1 MKGQAG
7 MTLRSRLVLVAG
19 ITLLAF
25 IMMGSLMLLHFKDE
39 MLSGRKD
46 KVRNLA
52 ESAQTV
58 VAHFEQLS
66 RDGKMDQP
74 SAQVAALQALRAIRY
89 DKKEYFWVNDESP
102 KMLMHPMKPELEGK
116 DLSALKD
123 PNGKALFL
131 EMVKVVKSE
140 GAGFVSYQWSKPGST
155 EPVDKISYVQGFS
168 AWGWVIGTGVYID
181 DVNEKFRRVLYVL
194 LPLGLLMM
202 ALVTLTLILLGRSLF
217 KLLGCE
223 PQEAVALARSVASGH
238 LDQNVVCKAED
249 KDSLMASLRDMQQTL
264 RAMIGEVISG
274 AGQMSTAASSLSDR
288 SAEVARRS
296 NEQSESASSMA
307 ASVEE
312 MSVSIDH
319 VTANTNDARGLAE
332 SAREMSGRG
341 AVVIHRATSEVH
353 KIAELVKGSAV
364 RIEELGRQSD
374 KITSIVGTIKD
385 IADQTN
391 LLALNAAIEAA
402 RAGEQGRGFAVVAD
416 EVRKLAERTSQSTV
430 EIAAMV
436 GQIQSGTREAIVQ
449 MESGVQ
455 QANASVLL
463 ANEAGTAIEDIRS
476 GAEQVRS
483 VVDSISSA
491 IREQSMATTEIAKAV
506 EQIAQRAEVEARE
519 IQLSARSAQ
528 DLQNLS
534 AHLHQSVQRFIL

>member
-1 MKGQAG
+1 MMGQAG
-7 MTLRSRLVLVAG
+7 MTLRTRLVWVAG

-25 IMMGSLMLLHFKDE
+25 ILLGGLLLSHFKDE
-39 MLSGRKD
+39 MLSSRKD

-52 ESAQTV
+52 EAAQTI
-58 VAHFEQLS
+58 VAHFEQQS

-74 SAQVAALQALRAIRY
+74 TAQGAALQALRAIRY
-89 DKKEYFWVNDESP
+89 DKKEYFWVNDLSP

-116 DLSALKD
+116 DLSQLKD

-131 EMVKVVKSE
+131 EMVQVVKSTGE
-140 GAGFVSYQWSKPGST
+140 GFVSYQWSKPGST
-155 EPVDKISYVQGFS
+155 RPVDKISYVQGFS
-168 AWGWVIGTGVYID
+168 PWGWVIGTGVYID
-181 DVNEKFRRVLYVL
+181 DVEAKFHSALWVI
-194 LPLGLLMM
+194 LPLGLVLMGFVAT
-202 ALVTLTLILLGRSLF
+202 ALLMLGRSLF
-217 KLLGCE
+217 KLLGGE
-223 PQEAVALARSVASGH
+223 PHAAVALARSVANGH
-238 LDQNVVCKAED
+238 LDQLVACKAGD

-264 RAMIGEVISG
+264 RTMIAEVISG
-274 AGQMSTAASSLSDR
+274 AGQMSAAASGLSQ
-288 SAEVARRS
+288 SAAEVARRS
-296 NEQSESASSMA
+296 NEQSGSASSIA
-307 ASVEE
+307 AAVEE

-319 VTANTNDARGLAE
+319 VTANTSDARGLAE
-332 SAREMSGRG
+332 NAREMSGRG

-364 RIEELGRQSD
+364 SIEELGRQSD

-436 GQIQSGTREAIVQ
+436 GQIQTGTREAIVQ
-449 MESGVQ
+449 METGVQ
-455 QANASVLL
+455 QANASVQL
-463 ANEAGTAIEDIRS
+463 ANEAGTAIEEIRL

-506 EQIAQRAEVEARE
+506 EQIAQRAEAEAQE
-519 IQLSARSAQ
+519 TQLSARSAQ
-528 DLQNLS
+528 GLQNLS
-534 AHLHQSVQRFIL
+534 THLHQSVQRFKL

>member
-7 MTLRSRLVLVAG
+7 MTLRSRLVMVAG

-25 IMMGSLMLLHFKDE
+25 MMMGSLMLFHFKDE

-52 ESAQTV
+52 EAAQTV
-58 VAHFEQLS
+58 VAYFEQLS

-74 SAQVAALQALRAIRY
+74 TAQAAALQALRAIRY
-89 DKKEYFWVNDESP
+89 DKKEYFWVNDLGP
-102 KMLMHPMKPELEGK
+102 KMLMHSMKPELEGK
-116 DLSALKD
+116 DLSQLKD
-123 PNGKALFL
+123 PNGKALFV
-131 EMVKVVKSE
+131 EMVQVVKSA
-140 GAGFVSYQWSKPGST
+140 GAGFVSYQWSKLGST
-155 EPVDKISYVQGFS
+155 EPVDKISYVQGF
-168 AWGWVIGTGVYID
+168 APWGWVIGTGIYID

-194 LPLGLLMM
+194 LPLGILMM
-202 ALVTLTLILLGRSLF
+202 VLVTFTLILLGRSLF

-238 LDQNVVCKAED
+238 LDQNVACKADD

-264 RAMIGEVISG
+264 RTMIGEVISG
-274 AGQMSTAASSLSDR
+274 AGQMSTAASSLSER

-374 KITSIVGTIKD
+374 KITSIVSTIKD

-449 MESGVQ
+449 MENGVQ

-463 ANEAGTAIEDIRS
+463 ANEAGTAIEDIRI

-491 IREQSMATTEIAKAV
+491 IREQNMATTEIAKAV
-506 EQIAQRAEVEARE
+506 EQIAQSAEVEARE
-519 IQLSARSAQ
+519 IQLSSRSAQ

>member
-1 MKGQAG
+1 
-7 MTLRSRLVLVAG
+7 MTLRSRLILVAG

-25 IMMGSLMLLHFKDE
+25 LTMGTLMLFHFKDE

-52 ESAQTV
+52 EAAQTV
-58 VAHFEQLS
+58 VAHFEQQS
-66 RDGKMDQP
+66 RDGKMDQAT
-74 SAQVAALQALRAIRY
+74 AQASALQALKAIRY

-102 KMLMHPMKPELEGK
+102 KMLMHATKPELVGK

-131 EMVKVVKSE
+131 EMVKVVRSE
-140 GAGFVSYQWSKPGST
+140 GAGFVEYQWSKPGST
-155 EPVDKISYVQGFS
+155 EPVDKISYVQGF
-168 AWGWVIGTGVYID
+168 APWGWVIGTGAYID
-181 DVNEKFRRVLYVL
+181 DVDVKFRSALYVL

-202 ALVTLTLILLGRSLF
+202 ALVAGALLMLGRYLFQLLG
-217 KLLGCE
+217 GE
-223 PQEAVALARSVASGH
+223 PQEAVALAKSVASGR
-238 LDQNVVCKAED
+238 LDQMVSCKAGD
-249 KDSLMASLRDMQQTL
+249 QDSLMASMRDMQQTL
-264 RAMIGEVISG
+264 RNMIGEVIGG
-274 AGQMSTAASSLSDR
+274 AGQMSTAASSLSAS
-288 SAEVARRS
+288 SAEVALRAS
-296 NEQSESASSMA
+296 EQSESASSMA
-307 ASVEE
+307 AAVEE

-319 VTANTNDARGLAE
+319 VTANTSDARGLAE

-341 AVVIHRATSEVH
+341 AVVIHRATAEVH

-374 KITSIVGTIKD
+374 KITSIVSTIKD

-416 EVRKLAERTSQSTV
+416 EVRKLAERTSKSTQ
-430 EIAAMV
+430 EIAVMV
-436 GQIQSGTREAIVQ
+436 GQIQTGTREAIVQ
-449 MESGVQ
+449 MESGVE
-455 QANASVLL
+455 QANASVAL

-483 VVDSISSA
+483 VVDSIGSA

-506 EQIAQRAEVEARE
+506 EQIAQRAELEAQE
-519 IQLSARSAQ
+519 IQQSAASAH

-534 AHLHQSVQRFIL
+534 ARLLQSVQRFKL

>member
-1 MKGQAG
+1 MKGHAG
-7 MTLRSRLVLVAG
+7 MTLRSRLVLVAS
-19 ITLLAF
+19 ITMLAF
-25 IMMGSLMLLHFKDE
+25 MMMGGLMLFHFKDE

-52 ESAQTV
+52 EAAQTV

-74 SAQVAALQALRAIRY
+74 TAQAAALQALKAMRY

-102 KMLMHPMKPELEGK
+102 KMLMHPKKPELEGK

-123 PNGKALFL
+123 PNGKALFV
-131 EMVKVVKSE
+131 EMVKVVRSE
-140 GAGFVSYQWSKPGST
+140 GAGFVSYQWAKPGST
-155 EPVDKISYVQGFS
+155 DPVDKISYVQGFVP
-168 AWGWVIGTGVYID
+168 WGWVIGTGAYID
-181 DVNEKFRRVLYVL
+181 DVDEKFRSILYVL

-202 ALVTLTLILLGRSLF
+202 ALVAVTLLLLGRSIF
-217 KLLGCE
+217 SLLGGE
-223 PQEAVALARSVASGH
+223 PQAAVALARSVASGR
-238 LDQNVVCKAED
+238 LDQAVVCKADD

-264 RAMIGEVISG
+264 RTMIGEVISG
-274 AGQMSTAASSLSDR
+274 AGQMSTAASSLSAS
-288 SAEVARRS
+288 SAEVAHRS

-416 EVRKLAERTSQSTV
+416 EVRKLAERTSQSTL

-534 AHLHQSVQRFIL
+534 ARLHQSVQRFIL

>member
-7 MTLRSRLVLVAG
+7 MTLRTRLVWVAG

-25 IMMGSLMLLHFKDE
+25 ILLGGLLLSHFKDE
-39 MLSGRKD
+39 MLSSRKD

-52 ESAQTV
+52 EAAQTI
-58 VAHFEQLS
+58 VAHFEQQS

-74 SAQVAALQALRAIRY
+74 AAQAAALQALRAIRY
-89 DKKEYFWVNDESP
+89 DKKEYFWVNDLSP

-116 DLSALKD
+116 DLSQLKD

-131 EMVKVVKSE
+131 EMVQVVKNA

-168 AWGWVIGTGVYID
+168 PWGWVIGTGIYID
-181 DVNEKFRRVLYVL
+181 DVEAKFRSALWVI

-202 ALVTLTLILLGRSLF
+202 GMVGASLLLLGRSLF
-217 KLLGCE
+217 KLLGGE
-223 PQEAVALARSVASGH
+223 PHEAVALARSVARGH
-238 LDQNVVCKAED
+238 LDQVVTCKAGD

-264 RAMIGEVISG
+264 RTMIAEVISG
-274 AGQMSTAASSLSDR
+274 AGQMSVAASGLSQ
-288 SAEVARRS
+288 SAAEVARRS
-296 NEQSESASSMA
+296 NEQSGSASSIA
-307 ASVEE
+307 AAVEE

-319 VTANTNDARGLAE
+319 VTANTSDARGLAE
-332 SAREMSGRG
+332 NAREMSGRG

-364 RIEELGRQSD
+364 SIEELGRQSD

-436 GQIQSGTREAIVQ
+436 GQIQTGTREAIVQ
-449 MESGVQ
+449 MENGVQ

-463 ANEAGTAIEDIRS
+463 ANEAGTAIEDIRL

-483 VVDSISSA
+483 VVDNISSA

-506 EQIAQRAEVEARE
+506 EQIAQRAEAEALE
-519 IQLSARSAQ
+519 TQLSARSAQ

-534 AHLHQSVQRFIL
+534 THLHQSVQRFKL

>member
-1 MKGQAG
+1 MMVQAG
-7 MTLRSRLVLVAG
+7 MTLRNRLILVAS

-25 IMMGSLMLLHFKDE
+25 MMMGGLMLFHFKDE

-74 SAQVAALQALRAIRY
+74 AAQAAALQALRAIRY

-140 GAGFVSYQWSKPGST
+140 GAGFVAYQWAKPSST
-155 EPVDKISYVQGFS
+155 QPVDKISYVQGF
-168 AWGWVIGTGVYID
+168 APWGWVIGTGVYID
-181 DVNEKFRRVLYVL
+181 DVNEKFRNVLYVL

-223 PQEAVALARSVASGH
+223 PQAAVALAKSVASGH
-238 LDQNVVCKAED
+238 LDQHVVCKPED

-264 RAMIGEVISG
+264 RTMIGEVISG

-416 EVRKLAERTSQSTV
+416 EVRKLAERTSQSTL

-436 GQIQSGTREAIVQ
+436 GQIQTGTREAIVQ

-519 IQLSARSAQ
+519 IQQSARSAQ

-534 AHLHQSVQRFIL
+534 ARLHQSVQRFIL

>member
-1 MKGQAG
+1 MGQAG
-7 MTLRSRLVLVAG
+7 MTLRTRLVWVAG

-25 IMMGSLMLLHFKDE
+25 ILLGGLLLSHFKDE
-39 MLSGRKD
+39 MLSSRKD

-52 ESAQTV
+52 EAAQTI
-58 VAHFEQLS
+58 VAHFEQQS

-74 SAQVAALQALRAIRY
+74 TAQGAALQALRAIRY
-89 DKKEYFWVNDESP
+89 DKKEYFWVNDLSP

-116 DLSALKD
+116 DLSQLKD

-131 EMVKVVKSE
+131 EMVQVVKSTGE
-140 GAGFVSYQWSKPGST
+140 GFVSYQWSKPGST
-155 EPVDKISYVQGFS
+155 RPVDKISYVQGFS
-168 AWGWVIGTGVYID
+168 PWGWVIGTGVYID
-181 DVNEKFRRVLYVL
+181 DVEAKFHSALWVI
-194 LPLGLLMM
+194 LPLGLVLMGFVAT
-202 ALVTLTLILLGRSLF
+202 ALLMLGRSLF
-217 KLLGCE
+217 KLLGGE
-223 PQEAVALARSVASGH
+223 PHAAVALARSVANGH
-238 LDQNVVCKAED
+238 LDQLVACKAGD

-264 RAMIGEVISG
+264 RTMIAEVISG
-274 AGQMSTAASSLSDR
+274 AGQMSAAASGLSQ
-288 SAEVARRS
+288 SAAEVARRS
-296 NEQSESASSMA
+296 NEQSGSASSIA
-307 ASVEE
+307 AAVEE

-319 VTANTNDARGLAE
+319 VTANTSDARGLAE
-332 SAREMSGRG
+332 NAREMSGRG

-364 RIEELGRQSD
+364 SIEELGRQSD

-436 GQIQSGTREAIVQ
+436 GQIQTGTREAIVQ
-449 MESGVQ
+449 METGVQ
-455 QANASVLL
+455 QANASVQL
-463 ANEAGTAIEDIRS
+463 ANEAGTAIEEIRL

-506 EQIAQRAEVEARE
+506 EQIAQRAEAEAQE
-519 IQLSARSAQ
+519 TQLSARSAQ
-528 DLQNLS
+528 GLQNLS
-534 AHLHQSVQRFIL
+534 THLHQSVQRFKL

>member
-1 MKGQAG
+1 MGQAG
-7 MTLRSRLVLVAG
+7 MTLRTRLVWVAG

-25 IMMGSLMLLHFKDE
+25 ILLGGLLLSHFKDE
-39 MLSGRKD
+39 MLSSRKD

-52 ESAQTV
+52 EAAQTI
-58 VAHFEQLS
+58 VAHFEQQS

-74 SAQVAALQALRAIRY
+74 AAQAAALQALRAIRY
-89 DKKEYFWVNDESP
+89 DKKEYFWVNDLSP
-102 KMLMHPMKPELEGK
+102 KMLMHPMKPELDGK
-116 DLSALKD
+116 DLSQLKD

-131 EMVKVVKSE
+131 EMVQVVKST

-155 EPVDKISYVQGFS
+155 EPVDKISYVQGFTP
-168 AWGWVIGTGVYID
+168 WGWVIGTGVYID
-181 DVNEKFRRVLYVL
+181 DIDATFHGELWVI
-194 LPLGLLMM
+194 LPLGLLLMGFVAT
-202 ALVTLTLILLGRSLF
+202 ALLMLGRSLF
-217 KLLGCE
+217 KLLGGE
-223 PQEAVALARSVASGH
+223 PHAAVALARSVANGH
-238 LDQNVVCKAED
+238 LDQLVACKAED

-264 RAMIGEVISG
+264 RTMIAEVISG
-274 AGQMSTAASSLSDR
+274 AGQMSAAASGLSQ
-288 SAEVARRS
+288 SAAEVARRS
-296 NEQSESASSMA
+296 NEQSGSASSIA
-307 ASVEE
+307 AAVEE

-319 VTANTNDARGLAE
+319 VTANTSDARGLAE
-332 SAREMSGRG
+332 NAREMSGRG

-364 RIEELGRQSD
+364 SIEELGRQSD

-436 GQIQSGTREAIVQ
+436 GQIQTGTREAIVQ
-449 MESGVQ
+449 MENGVQ
-455 QANASVLL
+455 QANASVQL
-463 ANEAGTAIEDIRS
+463 ANEAGTAIEEIRL

-506 EQIAQRAEVEARE
+506 EQIAQRAEAEAQE
-519 IQLSARSAQ
+519 TQLSARSAQ

-534 AHLHQSVQRFIL
+534 THLHQSVQRFKL

>member
-1 MKGQAG
+1 
-7 MTLRSRLVLVAG
+7 
-19 ITLLAF
+19 
-25 IMMGSLMLLHFKDE
+25 

-74 SAQVAALQALRAIRY
+74 TAQAAALQALRAIRY

-140 GAGFVSYQWSKPGST
+140 GAGFVGYQWSKPSST
-155 EPVDKISYVQGFS
+155 EPVDKISYVQGF
-168 AWGWVIGTGVYID
+168 APWGWVIGTGIYID

-194 LPLGLLMM
+194 LPLGILMM
-202 ALVTLTLILLGRSLF
+202 ALVTFTLILLGRSLF

-238 LDQNVVCKAED
+238 LDQNVACKADD

-274 AGQMSTAASSLSDR
+274 AGQMSTAASSLSER

-463 ANEAGTAIEDIRS
+463 ANEAGTAIEDIRI

-506 EQIAQRAEVEARE
+506 EQIAQSAEVEARE

>member
-7 MTLRSRLVLVAG
+7 MTLRSRLVMVAG

-25 IMMGSLMLLHFKDE
+25 MMMGSLMLFHFKDE

-52 ESAQTV
+52 EAAQTV

-66 RDGKMDQP
+66 RDGKMDP
-74 SAQVAALQALRAIRY
+74 PAAQAAALQALRAIRY
-89 DKKEYFWVNDESP
+89 DQKEYFWVNDLGP
-102 KMLMHPMKPELEGK
+102 KMLMHSMKPELEGK
-116 DLSALKD
+116 DLSLLKD
-123 PNGKALFL
+123 PNGKALFV
-131 EMVKVVKSE
+131 EMVQVVKSA
-140 GAGFVSYQWSKPGST
+140 GAGFVSYQWSKLGST
-155 EPVDKISYVQGFS
+155 EPVDKISYVQGF
-168 AWGWVIGTGVYID
+168 APWGWVIGTGIYID

-194 LPLGLLMM
+194 LPLGILMM
-202 ALVTLTLILLGRSLF
+202 ALVAFTLILLGRSLF

-223 PQEAVALARSVASGH
+223 PQEAVELARSVASGH
-238 LDQNVVCKAED
+238 LDQNVVCKADD

-332 SAREMSGRG
+332 SARERSGRG

-353 KIAELVKGSAV
+353 KIADLVKGSAV

-374 KITSIVGTIKD
+374 KITSIVSTIKD

-436 GQIQSGTREAIVQ
+436 GQIQTGTREAIVQ
-449 MESGVQ
+449 MENGVQ

-463 ANEAGTAIEDIRS
+463 ANEAGTAIEDIRI

-506 EQIAQRAEVEARE
+506 EQIAQSAEVEARE

>member
-1 MKGQAG
+1 MKTQAG

-74 SAQVAALQALRAIRY
+74 SAQAAALQALRAIRY

-102 KMLMHPMKPELEGK
+102 KMLMHPMKPALEGK

-140 GAGFVSYQWSKPGST
+140 GAGFVAYQWAKPSST
-155 EPVDKISYVQGFS
+155 EPVDKISYVQGFTP
-168 AWGWVIGTGVYID
+168 WGWVIGTGVYID
-181 DVNEKFRRVLYVL
+181 DVNEKFRSILYVL

-202 ALVTLTLILLGRSLF
+202 ALVTLTLVLLGRSLF

-238 LDQNVVCKAED
+238 LDQNVVCKAND

-307 ASVEE
+307 ASIEE

-483 VVDSISSA
+483 VVDSISST
-491 IREQSMATTEIAKAV
+491 IREQGMATTEIAKAV
-506 EQIAQRAEVEARE
+506 EQIAQRAELEAQE

-534 AHLHQSVQRFIL
+534 ARLHQSVQRFIL

>member
-1 MKGQAG
+1 